1 MTNLELDTVTVAQD
15 GAIATLTLN
24 RPEARN
30 AINAQMCRDLL
41 TATAQLGNDDSV
53 RVVLVRGA
61 GKVFCAGMD
70 IKEQQ
75 SLSTSDMLGRR
86 ALGFTAYGALERLP
100 KAVICVAHGS
110 AYGGGC
116 EIVAACDFTLASA
129 EAKFCYP
136 EVAWGAVGATQRLPR
151 FAGTRMAKELLFT
164 SRVFDAAEAKEIGLV
179 NHVYQPD
186 ALDAA
191 VMEMALKI
199 AAAQPRTVQLT
210 KRCLD
215 QGVETTREGAMAI
228 ELLAIEENMRL
239 TDWKDAIGDFGRKD
253 K

>member
-1 MTNLELDTVTVAQD
+1 MNLELETVLVTQD

-24 RPEARN
+24 RPDSRN
-30 AINAQMCRDLL
+30 ACDAQMCRDLI
-41 TATAQLGNDDSV
+41 TATDQLGKDASV
-53 RVVLVRGA
+53 HVVLVRGA

-70 IKEQQ
+70 IKEKQR
-75 SLSTSDMLGRR
+75 LSSSDMLGRR
-86 ALGFTAYGALERLP
+86 ALGFTAYAAIERLP
-100 KAVICVAHGS
+100 QASIAVVHGP

-116 EIVAACDFTLASA
+116 EIAAACDFVLASS

-136 EVAWGAVGATQRLPR
+136 EVGWGTVGATQRLPR
-151 FAGTRMAKELLFT
+151 LAGTRMAKELLFT
-164 SRVFDAAEAKEIGLV
+164 SRVFDAAEAREIGLV

-186 ALDAA
+186 ALDPA
-191 VMEMALKI
+191 VMEMAQKI
-199 AAAQPRTVQLT
+199 AAAQPTTVRLT

-228 ELLAIEENMRL
+228 ELLAIEENLRY
-239 TDWKDAIGDFGRKD
+239 TNWKDAIGGFGTKD